1 MRFGFQI
8 RALATIRPR
17 QLIALVI
24 LGALSLLVFRGVDN
38 PLIAAGVVVCWTAG
52 VFVLEWLPL
61 RLETISNQQFGLAS
75 AALVVF
81 SYGIYLCQWDRLD
94 PEDHALFAVG
104 TDDPLVWFAI
114 AVGLGLASAIK
125 LSRAWD
131 LHREQLRRL
140 NSD

>member
-1 MRFGFQI
+1 MRFCTQI

-17 QLIALVI
+17 QLFALVI
-24 LGALSLLVFRGVDN
+24 LGALSLMVFRSVDHL
-38 PLIAAGVVVCWTAG
+38 LIAAGIVACWTVT

-61 RLETISNQQFGLAS
+61 RFETISNRQFGFAS

-94 PEDHALFAVG
+94 PEDHALFSVG

-140 NSD
+140 NSY